1 MTDPTSALKSV
12 GTLRQRSTRR
22 RVSFYKDYK
31 FAEWGVNNHSCI
43 SVSGL

>member
-1 MTDPTSALKSV
+1 MADD
-12 GTLRQRSTRR
+12 LRA
-22 RVSFYKDYK
+22 SFYKDYK